1 MILPE
6 LLFYVIDC
14 IFFFMSIL
22 QVDIFHLE
30 NSYPTTNWKDEYN
43 QNKKVTAW
51 TYSFIDLGALPLR

>member
-14 IFFFMSIL
+14 IFFSMSIL

-43 QNKKVTAW
+43 QNKKVTA
-51 TYSFIDLGALPLR
+51 